1 MFVKQ
6 HRLPYQALERMFN
19 GEITAEDL
27 AEVAQVNSG
36 TIWNWKKHGIPEPQ
50 ADKVAVRMGLHPAS
64 IWGDEWWDLAN
75 LPPLRDG
82 RESTDTAPP
91 ADT

>member
-19 GEITAEDL
+19 GEITTEDL

-36 TIWNWKKHGIPEPQ
+36 TIWNWKKHGTLTPLPQ
-50 ADKVAVRMGLHPAS
+50 QIHDTCGCPCHAYRMGKLTS
-64 IWGDEWWDLAN
+64 
-75 LPPLRDG
+75 
-82 RESTDTAPP
+82 
-91 ADT
+91 ADNNWKKKKTKGKR